1 MAEAPTPGRRRPPP
15 ARLSPQA
22 IADAQGGAREG
33 LVWLGRTPESRASL
47 LVRALRLLA
56 RFVCFGLLRFQI
68 RTSGQEHLP
77 RGGYLLVGAAH
88 RGWMDPFVVMHALP
102 VEPRAWFLGSAPS
115 TFTSRSRER
124 FVHKVGGL
132 LPVWRGGVTIDQH
145 VESARAVVGNGGVFV
160 QMPEGTVSGPAGTTG
175 PFRIGWA
182 VIALRTGAPIVPIR
196 DCRHRGA
203 VRRPADGFAGA
214 PRANRRRLRP
224 GLGRRRARSGLARG
238 ARPGAPHDGRPGER
252 VAARRRGAPSGD
264 RGSAGAAALAAQA
277 ADLAPPPAGPAGP
290 GMTGRLAVLASVF
303 RNPAL
308 RRVAGAFLAFSIG
321 EWATWVAVIVYA
333 YGRGGAPEAGF
344 VAFIQL
350 VPSVFMAPA
359 AGTLGDRFSRKRVL
373 LTAYVLQT
381 LAMAAA
387 AIALA
392 IGAPAPIV
400 YALATLTATA
410 ITMTRP
416 VQSALLPDVAT
427 TPDQLTAANVAS
439 GTIEGAGTL
448 LGPAL
453 AGVLTA
459 IGGPALVFAVSSVG
473 LFLATLSVLPLARRD
488 IRGAHEAGHAAGE
501 PLVRMISRGFTE
513 IAADSR
519 LRGIVAVFAAASLLT
534 GALDIFYAVLAL
546 DVFGLGDGGVG
557 FVGAATGVGL
567 LLGGTMAVSLVGRA
581 RLGLPILAAATV
593 FGGVVALVGVSP
605 QLGLTLV
612 LLGIAGI
619 GWQFVYIG
627 IQTMTQRIVADAAM
641 SRVFGVYE
649 ALMQG
654 ATAVGA
660 LAVPVLIIVLGT
672 TGAFLAAGLFVV
684 LVAVLAGPLAAAGRP
699 NGGLPP
705 RGAAPAAL
713 EPDVRA
719 AVGTGPRVADAT
731 RCVPNPSNP
740 GR

>member
-1 MAEAPTPGRRRPPP
+1 M
-15 ARLSPQA
+15 S
-22 IADAQGGAREG
+22 
-33 LVWLGRTPESRASL
+33 
-47 LVRALRLLA
+47 
-56 RFVCFGLLRFQI
+56 
-68 RTSGQEHLP
+68 
-77 RGGYLLVGAAH
+77 
-88 RGWMDPFVVMHALP
+88 
-102 VEPRAWFLGSAPS
+102 
-115 TFTSRSRER
+115 
-124 FVHKVGGL
+124 
-132 LPVWRGGVTIDQH
+132 
-145 VESARAVVGNGGVFV
+145 
-160 QMPEGTVSGPAGTTG
+160 
-175 PFRIGWA
+175 
-182 VIALRTGAPIVPIR
+182 
-196 DCRHRGA
+196 
-203 VRRPADGFAGA
+203 
-214 PRANRRRLRP
+214 
-224 GLGRRRARSGLARG
+224 
-238 ARPGAPHDGRPGER
+238 
-252 VAARRRGAPSGD
+252 
-264 RGSAGAAALAAQA
+264 
-277 ADLAPPPAGPAGP
+277 
-290 GMTGRLAVLASVF
+290 GRLAVLASVF
-303 RNPAL
+303 RNHAL

-333 YGRGGAPEAGF
+333 YGRGGAAEAGF

-350 VPSVFMAPA
+350 VPSVVIAPA

-373 LTAYVLQT
+373 LVAYVLQT

-387 AIALA
+387 AVALA

-488 IRGAHEAGHAAGE
+488 IRGAHEEGHAAGE
-501 PLVRMISRGFTE
+501 PLGQMLSRGFTE
-513 IAADSR
+513 IAGDPR

-557 FVGAATGVGL
+557 FVGSATGLGL
-567 LLGGTMAVSLVGRA
+567 LVGGTLAVSLVGRA
-581 RLGLPILAAATV
+581 RLGVPILAAAIV
-593 FGGVVALVGVSP
+593 FGGAVALVGVSP
-605 QLGLTLV
+605 QLGLALV

-619 GWQFVYIG
+619 GWEFVYIG

-660 LAVPVLIIVLGT
+660 LAVPALIFVLGT

-684 LVAVLAGPLAAAGRP
+684 VVALLAGPTLMRADRTAVFRLEELRLLRWNPMFAPLSAPVLESLTHAMRPETFEPGDVIIRQGDPGDRYFLIARGAVRVEIDGRLVQTQGPGDGFGEIALMRNVPRTASVIAIDNVEVFGLAREPFLAALTGV
-699 NGGLPP
+699 
-705 RGAAPAAL
+705 PAS
-713 EPDVRA
+713 RA
-719 AVGTGPRVADAT
+719 AAEAVVRERLAAGP
-731 RCVPNPSNP
+731 
-740 GR
+740 